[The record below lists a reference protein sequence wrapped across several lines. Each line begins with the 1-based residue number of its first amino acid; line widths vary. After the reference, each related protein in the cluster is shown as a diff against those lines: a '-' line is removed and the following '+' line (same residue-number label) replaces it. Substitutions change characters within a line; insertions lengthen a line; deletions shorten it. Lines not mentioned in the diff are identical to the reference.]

1 VFDLSL
7 DDGQQM
13 VVDTAR
19 QFATKVLAPRA
30 AQLDEGGGFP
40 RDSLREAAQLGLLG
54 INVPEALGGVEA
66 GAVAYALAVVELA
79 RACASTTVAMTVSNM
94 VAEVITKFGTPAQR
108 EQHVPM
114 LCSGE
119 YAVGG
124 FALSEAG
131 AGSDPGGMRTRAR
144 RSGANGGWVLT
155 GQKLWI
161 TSGTDAGLFVVWA
174 RTDDGASKGTAG
186 ISAFLVRGDAP
197 GVVRGK
203 PEHKLGQHGITTTPL
218 DFNDVELEADALLGE
233 EGRGFRVAM
242 MALDGGRIGIASL
255 ALGCGLAA
263 TDFAADYAL
272 QRSQF
277 GQPIAGYQAI
287 QWMLADSAT
296 ELDAARLLVL
306 RAAWLKEQGKSFTT
320 EASMAKLMASERAHA
335 ACDRAVQILGGY
347 GYVRDFPVERYL
359 RDVRVTRIFEGTS
372 EIQRVILSREVMRR
386 HARG

>member
-1 VFDLSL
+1 MFDLSL

-19 QFATKVLAPRA
+19 QFAARVLAPRA
-30 AQLDEGGGFP
+30 AQLDIDGGFP
-40 RDSLREAAQLGLLG
+40 RASLAEAAELGLLG

-79 RACASTTVAMTVSNM
+79 RACVSTTVAMTVSNM
-94 VAEVITKFGTPAQR
+94 VAEVVTKFGTPAQR
-108 EQHVPM
+108 ELHVPA
-114 LCSGE
+114 LCSGA

-144 RSGANGGWVLT
+144 KTDRGWVLT

-174 RTDDGASKGTAG
+174 RTDDGSSKGTAG

-203 PEHKLGQHGITTTPL
+203 PEHKLGQHGSTTTPL
-218 DFNDVELEADALLGE
+218 DFNEVELDADALLGE

-242 MALDGGRIGIASL
+242 MALDGGRIGIAAL

-277 GQPIAGYQAI
+277 GAAIASYQAI

-306 RAAWLKEQGKSFTT
+306 RAAWLKEQGKPFTS

-335 ACDRAVQILGGY
+335 ACDRAVQVLGGY
-347 GYVRDFPVERYL
+347 GYVRDFPVERFL

-372 EIQRVILSREVMRR
+372 EIQRIILSREVMRR
-386 HARG
+386 HSRG

>member
-1 VFDLSL
+1 MFDLSL

-19 QFATKVLAPRA
+19 QFAARVLAPRA
-30 AQLDEGGGFP
+30 AQLDESGGFP
-40 RDSLREAAQLGLLG
+40 RESLREAAQLGLLG

-66 GAVAYALAVVELA
+66 GAVAYALAVIELA

-94 VAEVITKFGTPAQR
+94 VAEVVAKFGTPAQR
-108 EQHVPM
+108 EQHVPA

-119 YAVGG
+119 YVVGG

-144 RSGANGGWVLT
+144 RSSTGWVLT

-174 RTDDGASKGTAG
+174 RTDDGSSKGTAG

-203 PEHKLGQHGITTTPL
+203 PEHKLGQHGSTTTPL
-218 DFNDVELEADALLGE
+218 DFNEVELGEDALLGE

-277 GQPIAGYQAI
+277 GQAIASYQAI

-347 GYVRDFPVERYL
+347 GYVRDFPVERFL

>member
-1 VFDLSL
+1 MFDLSL
-7 DDGQQM
+7 DDAQQM

-19 QFATKVLAPRA
+19 RFAARVLAPRA
-30 AQLDEGGGFP
+30 AQLDVEGGFP
-40 RDSLREAAQLGLLG
+40 RDSLAEAAKLGLLG

-108 EQHVPM
+108 EQHVPA

-119 YAVGG
+119 YVVGG

-131 AGSDPGGMRTRAR
+131 AGSDPAAMRTRAHR
-144 RSGANGGWVLT
+144 TERGWLLS

-161 TSGTDAGLFVVWA
+161 TSGSDAGLFVVWA
-174 RTDDGASKGTAG
+174 RTDDPAASKGTAG
-186 ISAFLVRGDAP
+186 ITAFLVRGDAP
-197 GVVRGK
+197 GLVRGK
-203 PEHKLGQHGITTTPL
+203 PEHKLGQHGSTTTPL
-218 DFNDVELEADALLGE
+218 EFNEVLLGDDALLGE

-277 GQPIAGYQAI
+277 GQAIAGYQAI

-306 RAAWLKEQGKSFTT
+306 RAAWLKEQGKGHTT
-320 EASMAKLMASERAHA
+320 EAAMAKLMASERAHA
-335 ACDRAVQILGGY
+335 ACDRAIQILGGY

-372 EIQRVILSREVMRR
+372 EIQRIILSREVMRR
-386 HARG
+386 FARA

>member
-1 VFDLSL
+1 MFDLSL

-19 QFATKVLAPRA
+19 QFAARVLAPRA
-30 AQLDEGGGFP
+30 AQLDESGGFP
-40 RDSLREAAQLGLLG
+40 RESLREAAQLGLLG

-66 GAVAYALAVVELA
+66 GAVAYALAVIELA

-94 VAEVITKFGTPAQR
+94 VAEVVAKFGTPAQR
-108 EQHVPM
+108 EQHVPA

-119 YAVGG
+119 YVVGG

-144 RSGANGGWVLT
+144 RSGTGWVLT

-174 RTDDGASKGTAG
+174 RTDDGSSKGTAG

-203 PEHKLGQHGITTTPL
+203 PEHKLGQHGSTTTPL
-218 DFNDVELEADALLGE
+218 DFNEVELGEDALLGE

-277 GQPIAGYQAI
+277 GQAIASYQAI

-347 GYVRDFPVERYL
+347 GYVRDFPVERFL